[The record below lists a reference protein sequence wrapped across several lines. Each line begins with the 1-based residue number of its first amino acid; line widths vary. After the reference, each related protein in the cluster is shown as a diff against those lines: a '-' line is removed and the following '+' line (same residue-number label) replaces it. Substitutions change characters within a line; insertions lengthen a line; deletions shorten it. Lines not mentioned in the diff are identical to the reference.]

1 MGQGFDELG
10 EEPRRLG
17 QADVEEWLA
26 EGNGDGWFTYDDI
39 YRDLTVVDNTNK
51 DTVRKAISRLV
62 TSGRIKGHPDIKR
75 KFRAVGAEAEL
86 MNWQGIPEGRDLKLL
101 WPFGLEKYIKMFSGN
116 VAVIAGD
123 KDAGK
128 TAYCFKFIVM
138 NMFQHDIVY
147 LTSEMAEEELAE
159 RLGPLGEGEWRFEA
173 RRLRGHPA
181 DSIQPTKIN
190 IIDYL
195 ELSDNFFQVA
205 GKIREVF
212 DRLTTG
218 IAIICLQ
225 KDYNAD
231 SGRGK
236 AFSEEKARL
245 YLTMDVGKRGEPSKL
260 TIKIGK
266 NRKDPAVNPKGMA
279 WNYKLVDGCRFVNVT
294 EILPDW
300 PE

>member
-1 MGQGFDELG
+1 MGQEYEDIEG
-10 EEPRRLG
+10 PRRLR
-17 QADVEEWLA
+17 QVDVEEWLA
-26 EGNGDGWFTYDDI
+26 EGKGDGWFTYDDI
-39 YRDLTVVDNTNK
+39 YRDLTVTDNTNK
-51 DTVRKAISRLV
+51 MTVRKAIDRL
-62 TSGRIKGHPDIKR
+62 IEKGTVKTHPDIKR
-75 KFRAVGAEAEL
+75 KFRSVGVEAEL
-86 MNWQGIPEGRDLKLL
+86 MNWQGIPEGRDLRLL
-101 WPFGLEKYIKMFSGN
+101 WPFGLEKYIKMFAGN
-116 VAVIAGD
+116 VAVIAGE

-159 RLGPLGEGEWRFEA
+159 RLGPFGEGEWRFEA

-181 DSIQPTKIN
+181 DSIQPEKIN

-195 ELSDNFFQVA
+195 ELSDNFYQVA

-218 IAIICLQ
+218 MAIICLQ
-225 KDYNAD
+225 KDHNAKT
-231 SGRGK
+231 GRGG

-245 YLTMDVGKRGEPSKL
+245 YLTMDSGERGEPHKL
-260 TIKIGK
+260 TIKVGK

-279 WNYKLVDGCRFVNVT
+279 WHYSLVNGCNFVNVT
-294 EILPDW
+294 EVVDPFKI
-300 PE
+300 